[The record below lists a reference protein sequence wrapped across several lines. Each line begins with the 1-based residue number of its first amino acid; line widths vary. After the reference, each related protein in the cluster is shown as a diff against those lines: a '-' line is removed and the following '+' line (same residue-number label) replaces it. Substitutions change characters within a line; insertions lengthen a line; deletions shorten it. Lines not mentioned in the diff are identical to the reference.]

1 MNRKDFIRSSTM
13 AAFAITTMGCAIKR
27 TEVSAEAPAS
37 THTGD
42 CATTNDI
49 LGPFYRPDAPDQ
61 SDMIIEG
68 LKGAHV
74 AIKGNVYTDD
84 CTTPLDNV
92 KVEIWHCDTKGDYD
106 NDSDQYK
113 HRAQQTSDA
122 TGSYGFQTILPGK
135 YLNGKLF
142 RPAHIHFRV
151 SHVDHQE
158 LISQIYFAGDPHI
171 TEDPWASQEK
181 AQARILP
188 IILEDTQGNLAVQF
202 DIFLN
207 KIS

>member
-1 MNRKDFIRSSTM
+1 MNRKEFIQNSAM
-13 AAFAITTMGCAIKR
+13 AAFAITTMGCVVKR
-27 TEVSAEAPAS
+27 NVESEILPAS

-49 LGPFYRPDAPDQ
+49 LGPFYRPDAPNQ
-61 SDMIIEG
+61 SDMIFEG
-68 LKGAHV
+68 LKGSRA
-74 AIKGNVYTDD
+74 AIKGTVYTDD
-84 CTTPLDNV
+84 CTTVLENV
-92 KVEIWHCDTKGDYD
+92 KVEIWHCDTNGDYD
-106 NDSDQYK
+106 NDSDQFK
-113 HRAQQTSDA
+113 HRAQQTTDA

-171 TEDPWASQEK
+171 IKDPWASQDK

-188 IILEDTQGNLAVQF
+188 IVLEDTQGNLALQF
-202 DIFLN
+202 DIYLN
-207 KIS
+207 KV